1 MTNPN
6 PESVL
11 DSIKKVLGFTP
22 DFTDFDLDIIMHTNT
37 AFVTLQQMGAGPST
51 GFVIIDNSLTWND
64 FSSSMTLLANVK
76 TFIFLN
82 VRMVFDPPEGR
93 FVVDSWEKNIQELGW
108 RITEMAQEIS
118 DTAGDATVQ
127 AAFWWDLTGLTDFPD
142 DAAIGDLGIDMSN
155 GDVWRKTLWAEF
167 FWATSRDLQ
176 DRPGLKDPRVRRAPR
191 DRQDQQAPK
200 ATRAIRVRLE
210 LPELRA

>member
-1 MTNPN
+1 MTDPN

-22 DFTDFDLDIIMHTNT
+22 DFTDFDLDIVMHTNS
-37 AFVTLQQMGAGPST
+37 AFMTLQQMGVGPST
-51 GFVIIDNSLTWND
+51 GFVIIDNTLTWND

-82 VRMVFDPPEGR
+82 VRLVFDPPATS
-93 FVVDSWEKNIQELGW
+93 FVIDSMTNTIRELGW
-108 RITEMAQEIS
+108 RITEMAQEIA
-118 DTAGDATVQ
+118 DAAGDTTVQ

-142 DAAIGDLGIDMSN
+142 DAAVGDLGIDMSN

-167 FWATSRDLQ
+167 FWATSW
-176 DRPGLKDPRVRRAPR
+176 DP
-191 DRQDQQAPK
+191 
-200 ATRAIRVRLE
+200 
-210 LPELRA
+210 